1 MTRWRALVPRRHP
14 RIPIQPLLIRR
25 EEEHHPS
32 IGQLGQES
40 LRARRLHRRAP
51 FASSRFFGR
60 PVWRTVRNNSP
71 PERVVVEPPIR
82 RGRILIE
89 R

>member
-1 MTRWRALVPRRHP
+1 
-14 RIPIQPLLIRR
+14 
-25 EEEHHPS
+25 
-32 IGQLGQES
+32 
-40 LRARRLHRRAP
+40 
-51 FASSRFFGR
+51 
-60 PVWRTVRNNSP
+60 VRNNSP